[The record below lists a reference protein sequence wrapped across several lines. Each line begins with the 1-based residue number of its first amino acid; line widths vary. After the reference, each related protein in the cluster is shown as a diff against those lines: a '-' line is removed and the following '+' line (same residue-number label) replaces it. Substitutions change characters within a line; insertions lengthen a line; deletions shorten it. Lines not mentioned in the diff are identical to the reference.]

1 MNLEYLYTLY
11 RYVTKMVFMRG
22 GVNKFSGFL
31 INVDE
36 GKRDRAND

>member
-1 MNLEYLYTLY
+1 
-11 RYVTKMVFMRG
+11 MRG

-36 GKRDRAND
+36 GKRERERMIEDCIKLGT

>member
-1 MNLEYLYTLY
+1 
-11 RYVTKMVFMRG
+11 MRG

-36 GKRDRAND
+36 GKRDRANDWRLY